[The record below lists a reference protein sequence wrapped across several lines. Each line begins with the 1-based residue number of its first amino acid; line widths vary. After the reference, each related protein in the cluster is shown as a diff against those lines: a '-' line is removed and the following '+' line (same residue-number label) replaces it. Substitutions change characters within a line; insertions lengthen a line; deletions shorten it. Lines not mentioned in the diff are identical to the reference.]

1 MLRKLG
7 HISADGIV
15 TLKGRAASC
24 ISTVSLFWRCMHD
37 LQKQHQLGSC
47 ALLACVLSGGLRSR
61 AACCAP

>member
-1 MLRKLG
+1 
-7 HISADGIV
+7 V